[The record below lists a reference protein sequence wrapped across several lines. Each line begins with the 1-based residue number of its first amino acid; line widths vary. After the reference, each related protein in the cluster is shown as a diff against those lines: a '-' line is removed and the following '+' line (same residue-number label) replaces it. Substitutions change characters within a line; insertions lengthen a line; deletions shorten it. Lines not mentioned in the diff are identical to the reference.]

1 MRRHDVRKARSLME
15 HHIMA
20 SADHLIDILEQ
31 RGLWD
36 DQGADA
42 RESAS

>member
-1 MRRHDVRKARSLME
+1 VRKARSLME

-20 SADHLIDILEQ
+20 SADHLIDILEA

-36 DQGADA
+36 NQATDA
-42 RESAS
+42 HESAS